1 MRIAV
6 GSDHRGFALKEGLKG
21 LLGEL
26 GHEWVDFGCQSE
38 EAVDYPDIA
47 RPLAQAVGV
56 GPCETAGA
64 SVRGTP
70 CRTRHASP
78 QRFRPAS

>member
-6 GSDHRGFALKEGLKG
+6 GSDHRGFALKEG

-38 EAVDYPDIA
+38 EAVDHPDIA

-56 GPCETAGA
+56 APCETA
-64 SVRGTP
+64 
-70 CRTRHASP
+70 
-78 QRFRPAS
+78 

>member
-6 GSDHRGFALKEGLKG
+6 GSDHRGCVLKEG

-38 EAVDYPDIA
+38 EAVNYPDIVRFA
-47 RPLAQAVGV
+47 ALLAPLGAALVAV
-56 GPCETAGA
+56 TAGA
-64 SVRGTP
+64 RYARRRWG
-70 CRTRHASP
+70 R
-78 QRFRPAS
+78 

>member
-6 GSDHRGFALKEGLKG
+6 GSDHRRFALKEGLKG
-21 LLGEL
+21 LLEEL

-38 EAVDYPDIA
+38 E
-47 RPLAQAVGV
+47 AVGV

-70 CRTRHASP
+70 CRPRHPSP
-78 QRFRPAS
+78 QRFRLAS